1 MQIRNDGSR
10 DVLRS
15 IDRLARRL
23 PEPLEDLARIAY
35 NYLWAWVPGGKELF
49 RGIDAYRFSLAGEN
63 PVAFLSTLPERDLLH
78 AATDKATLERL
89 RAVVREMDAELTRAS
104 VRPASDDP
112 VAFFCAEFAI
122 HSSLPV
128 YSGGLGVLAGDFLK
142 EASDQGLNVV
152 GIGLLYR
159 RGYLHQR
166 MDLSGWQRE
175 YWIEANT
182 DQLPAVRVRDED
194 GTPLKIKVP
203 VWDGELS
210 AHVWRVDVGRTPL
223 YLLDTELVENDAL
236 ERWVTARLYEGS
248 SEIRLAQY
256 ALLGIGGV
264 RALNA
269 MGITPS
275 KYHLNEG
282 HAALASLEVATQGS
296 DERRDVTELLA
307 QVRDRF
313 IFTTHTPVPAGNET
327 YDAGQFF
334 SVLGG
339 ALDEMKVARDQVA
352 AASRV
357 DPTSGSEPLGL
368 SVLALRTAHSTNA
381 VSKIHG
387 DVARAMWMPLFPGTA
402 AGDVPITH
410 VTNGVHLPT
419 WMVPNMRELLTKYF
433 GVGWEQRA
441 HDPGMWKA
449 IDEIPDE
456 ELWRVRCEARS
467 ELVSLVRTKATVD
480 RLARGEDIDYVEAAL
495 EAFDPSQL
503 TIGFARRLATYKRL
517 ELLLHDPARFRT
529 IVDHEKGTQF
539 VIAGKA
545 HPRDEEAKSAASR
558 ILALKRDIDVPNRVV
573 FLEDYDLRI
582 ALRLVAGA
590 DVWLNLP
597 RPPMEASGT
606 SGMKAAMNGSLNFS
620 VLDGWWDEGYN
631 GENGWAIDGSP
642 ESDQAA
648 QDERDANA
656 LYGQL
661 ENKVKPLF
669 YERDANDI
677 PVGWLRMVRSSLQT
691 LAPMYSAARMV
702 NDYVGNIYDPSA

>member
-1 MQIRNDGSR
+1 
-10 DVLRS
+10 
-15 IDRLARRL
+15 
-23 PEPLEDLARIAY
+23 
-35 NYLWAWVPGGKELF
+35 
-49 RGIDAYRFSLAGEN
+49 
-63 PVAFLSTLPERDLLH
+63 
-78 AATDKATLERL
+78 
-89 RAVVREMDAELTRAS
+89 
-104 VRPASDDP
+104 
-112 VAFFCAEFAI
+112 
-122 HSSLPV
+122 
-128 YSGGLGVLAGDFLK
+128 
-142 EASDQGLNVV
+142 
-152 GIGLLYR
+152 
-159 RGYLHQR
+159 
-166 MDLSGWQRE
+166 
-175 YWIEANT
+175 
-182 DQLPAVRVRDED
+182 
-194 GTPLKIKVP
+194 
-203 VWDGELS
+203 
-210 AHVWRVDVGRTPL
+210 
-223 YLLDTELVENDAL
+223 LLDTELVENDAL

-248 SEIRLAQY
+248 SDIRLAQY

-282 HAALASLEVATQGS
+282 HAALASLEVATESAGGQRNV
-296 DERRDVTELLA
+296 DELLKS
-307 QVRDRF
+307 VRDRF

-339 ALDEMKVARDQVA
+339 ALDEMKVSHEQLA

-357 DPTSGSEPLGL
+357 DPTSSTEPLGL
-368 SVLALRTAHSTNA
+368 SCLALRAAHSTNG

-387 DVARAMWMPLFPGTA
+387 DVAREMWMPLFPGTA
-402 AGDVPITH
+402 APDVPITH

-419 WMVPNMRELLTKYF
+419 WMVPNMRDLLTEYF

-441 HDPGMWKA
+441 HDPKVWEA
-449 IDEIPDE
+449 IDHIPDA
-456 ELWRVRCEARS
+456 ELWRVRCDARS
-467 ELVSLVRTKATVD
+467 ELVDLVRRKATVD
-480 RLARGEDIDYVEAAL
+480 RLARGEDIAYVEAAL
-495 EAFDPSQL
+495 EAFDPDQL

-529 IVDHEKGTQF
+529 IVDHERGTQF

-620 VLDGWWDEGYN
+620 VLDGWWGEGYN
-631 GENGWAIDGSP
+631 GENGWAIDGTP
-642 ESDQAA
+642 ENDQMAE
-648 QDERDANA
+648 DERDANS
-656 LYGQL
+656 LYDQL

-669 YERDANDI
+669 YERDANGI
-677 PVGWLRMVRSSLQT
+677 PVGWLRMVRSSLRT
-691 LAPMYSAARMV
+691 LAPTYSAARMV
-702 NDYVGNIYDPSA
+702 NDYVDDIYSPTK